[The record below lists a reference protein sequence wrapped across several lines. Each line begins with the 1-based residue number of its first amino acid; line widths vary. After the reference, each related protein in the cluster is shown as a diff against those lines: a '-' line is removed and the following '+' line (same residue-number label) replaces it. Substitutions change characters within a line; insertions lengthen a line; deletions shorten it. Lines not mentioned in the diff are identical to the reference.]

1 MLSILWNIWEL
12 TVNVIDCTLI
22 LLLLTSSLKMK
33 REGKLWW
40 VISLVVLVVICTLTN
55 IYCNIVQTILVL
67 TMALLLFTILFT
79 TGSMQTKLFW
89 AIFTQI
95 IFFGVDILNN
105 SWELLFLKGVDTSTI
120 TNPSSLRLFNMIV
133 TRSIL
138 IVIVFWLRRRKL
150 LFASFS
156 TIQSIALLLCPL
168 LSWASILSIAKLLF
182 LDKVSGLFALLS
194 TFLTCAINV
203 VYIFLFMSIRKTDD
217 QLRDALLMQQKQEFE
232 KEHYESIIE
241 NNNTLQ
247 TWRHDIK
254 NHFQTIMELAKN
266 ADDDKLIEY
275 VTNIDETLFTES
287 VNISTGN
294 YAMDAILGAKVKKAL
309 NNSISVSI
317 NLIVPELSF
326 IAGPDLSRILGN
338 IWDNAIEGCMRSN
351 AAEKYIKMTS
361 NIQRRYFIIDV
372 TNSSD
377 NLTGSELK
385 TSKDSNLHGIGL
397 KSIKSALDSYNG
409 IYDFSPHDDHFTTR
423 IGIPLGNVDIKS
435 LQTHFFS
442 WSNINDQ

>member
-79 TGSMQTKLFW
+79 TGSMQMKLFW

-150 LFASFS
+150 LFSSFS

-168 LSWASILSIAKLLF
+168 LSWASILSIAKIH
-182 LDKVSGLFALLS
+182 A
-194 TFLTCAINV
+194 T
-203 VYIFLFMSIRKTDD
+203 
-217 QLRDALLMQQKQEFE
+217 
-232 KEHYESIIE
+232 
-241 NNNTLQ
+241 
-247 TWRHDIK
+247 
-254 NHFQTIMELAKN
+254 
-266 ADDDKLIEY
+266 
-275 VTNIDETLFTES
+275 
-287 VNISTGN
+287 
-294 YAMDAILGAKVKKAL
+294 
-309 NNSISVSI
+309 
-317 NLIVPELSF
+317 
-326 IAGPDLSRILGN
+326 
-338 IWDNAIEGCMRSN
+338 
-351 AAEKYIKMTS
+351 
-361 NIQRRYFIIDV
+361 
-372 TNSSD
+372 
-377 NLTGSELK
+377 
-385 TSKDSNLHGIGL
+385 
-397 KSIKSALDSYNG
+397 
-409 IYDFSPHDDHFTTR
+409 
-423 IGIPLGNVDIKS
+423 
-435 LQTHFFS
+435 
-442 WSNINDQ
+442 